1 MEHKDEIFHQIMKKR
16 NPAVVALSE
25 TRVDAN
31 IEDSEI
37 NIGGYSQVRCDA
49 ENRYTGGVVV
59 YIRNDIKFETVMV
72 QKVIGNC
79 WCVVIG
85 LFEQWYKGTIVILYH
100 SPSAPDGIFI
110 RFIEDLIE
118 DLIVKEK
125 CIVIGDFNIDLRLDT
140 FYSNKLKN
148 VMSCL
153 GMKQYVDQPTRVTI
167 NSCSLI
173 DLVFANLRLNE
184 CVTVVENPKITDH
197 SWVKIEFK
205 TNQDENCYKEFRGRA
220 YKRINIE
227 NFISELQ
234 RSVVNNCEL
243 DINERASSF
252 VKNIVAAL
260 DVVAPERT
268 FKIPKAWEGKVWFTD
283 DIERAAIA
291 RDRAYEKAVYT
302 GSEQDWQ
309 QYKIERNAVVKLIKY
324 KKKQYYEN
332 MIDAN
337 KTDSKRMW
345 KTLKEVLKG
354 EVLDVKVIDRI
365 DFEGVIANEG
375 INIEDNFN
383 EYYIN
388 SIVNIVN
395 SIKKVDDQR
404 SNRRTVYICE
414 NKEVLEYFNLIN
426 TNELET
432 VVMNLPVKKGTEEGI
447 SVDVLKIAFCA
458 IKNEFTEIINKS
470 LVMGEC
476 PNDWK
481 TSTIV
486 PIPKI
491 KKPIKASDYRPINIL
506 AIYEKVLELVVK
518 DQIEKYLEANE
529 VLTEHQSGF
538 RKSHSCETAIQGII
552 DEWKLEI
559 AEGKIVGVI
568 SMDLKRAFETVDRNK
583 LLKKLHQIGIR
594 GKVWQWLES
603 YLKNRTQKVR
613 FNNKYSKLMA
623 VDHGVPQ
630 GSVLGPLLFVLYI
643 NDITEVCPIGSNV
656 KLFADDTMIYVTG
669 ECSEEINK
677 KMNDVFH
684 KIENWMNLNKLKLNA
699 EKTKY
704 MIVRSSRKEVK
715 GQIKIVCMNGVVLER
730 VEVIK
735 YLGVMIDSRLTFA
748 EHCDYMLKKIG
759 KKTSFLNR
767 IGQYLTPYSRQIVY
781 KSIIAPHFEYSA
793 TVIVGMGETQ
803 IKKLQV
809 AQNRAMRVILQCK
822 RNTRVEH
829 MLQAL
834 QYMSIRQRIYYNT
847 SIFIFKILRGYLPH
861 ILRSRLDVVGVS
873 YQRETRQKGN
883 IVVQLRK
890 TCEAQRSAFYKGTKM
905 FNDLP
910 AEVKQCDR
918 LNNFKR
924 MLKDYVVHMVPRL

>member
-1 MEHKDEIFHQIMKKR
+1 MYTNAQSLVEHKDEIFHQIMKKR

-31 IEDSEI
+31 IEDFEI
-37 NIGGYSQVRCDA
+37 NIRGYNQVRCDA

-72 QKVIGNC
+72 KNVIGNC

-85 LFEQWYKGTIVILYH
+85 LFEKWYKG
-100 SPSAPDGIFI
+100 
-110 RFIEDLIE
+110 
-118 DLIVKEK
+118 
-125 CIVIGDFNIDLRLDT
+125 
-140 FYSNKLKN
+140 
-148 VMSCL
+148 
-153 GMKQYVDQPTRVTI
+153 MKQCVNQPTRVTI
-167 NSCSLI
+167 NSCTLI
-173 DLVFANLRLNE
+173 DLVFANLNLSE

-197 SWVKIEFK
+197 SWIRIEFK
-205 TNQDENCYKEFRGRA
+205 TRQDENCYKEFRGRA
-220 YKRINIE
+220 YKRMNIE

-268 FKIPKAWEGKVWFTD
+268 FQMPKAWEGKIWFTD
-283 DIERAAIA
+283 DIERASIA
-291 RDRAYEKAVYT
+291 RDRAYGKAVYT
-302 GSEQDWQ
+302 GLKQDWQ
-309 QYKIERNAVVKLIKY
+309 QYKIERNVVVKLIKY

-354 EVLDVKVIDRI
+354 EVLDVKVID
-365 DFEGVIANEG
+365 
-375 INIEDNFN
+375 
-383 EYYIN
+383 
-388 SIVNIVN
+388 

-404 SNRRTVYICE
+404 STRRTMHTCE
-414 NKEVLEYFNLIN
+414 NIEVLEYFNPIN
-426 TNELET
+426 ANELET

-458 IKNEFTEIINKS
+458 IKDEFTEVINKS
-470 LVMGEC
+470 LMIGEC
-476 PNDWK
+476 PNSWK

-491 KKPIKASDYRPINIL
+491 KKPIKASDYRPINVL
-506 AIYEKVLELVVK
+506 PIYEKVLELVVK
-518 DQIEKYLEANE
+518 DQIGRYLEANE

-552 DEWKLEI
+552 DEWKVEI
-559 AEGKIVGVI
+559 DEGKIVGVI
-568 SMDLKRAFETVDRNK
+568 SMDLKRAFETVDRNRLLEK
-583 LLKKLHQIGIR
+583 LYQIGIR
-594 GKVWQWLES
+594 GKVWHWLES

-613 FNNKYSKLMA
+613 FNSNYSKVMA
-623 VDHGVPQ
+623 IDHGVPQ

-684 KIENWMNLNKLKLNA
+684 KIENWMSLNKLKLNV

-704 MIVRSSRKEVK
+704 MIVRSNRKEVK
-715 GQIKIVCMNGVVLER
+715 GQIKIVCMNGEVLKR

-735 YLGVMIDSRLTFA
+735 YLGIMIDSRLTFV

-767 IGQYLTPYSRQIVY
+767 MGQYLTPYSRQIVY
-781 KSIIAPHFEYSA
+781 KTIIAPHFEYCA

-803 IKKLQV
+803 INKLQV
-809 AQNRAMRVILQCK
+809 AQNRAMRILK
-822 RNTRVEH
+822 
-829 MLQAL
+829 
-834 QYMSIRQRIYYNT
+834 
-847 SIFIFKILRGYLPH
+847 GYLPRM
-861 ILRSRLDVVGVS
+861 LRNRLDLVGEN

-890 TCEAQRSAFYKGTKM
+890 TCQAQRSAFYKGTKM
-905 FNDLP
+905 YNDLP
-910 AEVKQCDR
+910 AEVKQCER
-918 LNNFKR
+918 LNSFKR
-924 MLKDYVVHMVPRL
+924 MLKDYVTQMVPKL